1 KPMKIITLLNEK
13 GGVGKTTLA
22 IHIAAGLAI
31 RGYRVVLADTDMQ
44 ANATIAFGLR
54 TEGGIYNLLVR
65 SEETPIRDVLR
76 PVNKERLVVPDAVQD
91 VRGQLYVI
99 PSNHESRNIPNSIS
113 DQSIVMERFGEL
125 DSLVDYIIIDTA
137 PTANL
142 LHTAIYAAT
151 DAIIYPTRLEEWS
164 FFGLNQALKRRT
176 QANALRQ
183 LYDFKPIEIIGIVP
197 TMAKMRTILHQENL
211 KKLKATFGDMVLNP
225 IASRTVWAEAAS
237 NYTPLYGYDPNSSAT
252 AEAWGVVDLVEGV
265 KRGTQE

>member
-1 KPMKIITLLNEK
+1 MKIITLLNEK

-31 RGYRVVLADTDMQ
+31 RGHRVVIADTDMQ
-44 ANATIAFGLR
+44 ANATISFGLKM
-54 TEGGIYNLLVR
+54 EGGIYNLLVR
-65 SEETPIRDVLR
+65 AEETPIRDVLR
-76 PVNKERLVVPDAVQD
+76 PVSPERLVVPDAVD
-91 VRGQLYVI
+91 SVRGQLYVI
-99 PSNHESRNIPNSIS
+99 PSNHESRNIPNSIA
-113 DQSIVMERFGEL
+113 DQSIVMERFNEL
-125 DSLVDYIIIDTA
+125 NGLVDFVIIDTA

-151 DAIIYPTRLEEWS
+151 DAIMYPTRLEEWS

-183 LYDFKPIEIIGIVP
+183 LYDLAPIEILGIIP

-211 KKLKATFGDMVLNP
+211 EKLRGAFGDMVRAP

-237 NYTPLYGYDPNSSAT
+237 SYTPLFAYDPHSKA
-252 AEAWGVVDLVEGV
+252 AEEAWSIVDLVEAV
-265 KRGTQE
+265 KRGT